1 MEHDSVI
8 KEWEWERV
16 LKIWLTFGGSRCQGY
31 AWEQKQDLHLEGI
44 LPNWWT
50 KCSRCLNSR
59 CISKEIQKAEMYVK
73 IEVDNNRDIQIIKS
87 ILGFQGLLFSKE
99 IHICRTRRSKFAV
112 FSLNYLKVKLGSKI
126 FWKIFEFEF
135 LR

>member
-1 MEHDSVI
+1 
-8 KEWEWERV
+8 
-16 LKIWLTFGGSRCQGY
+16 
-31 AWEQKQDLHLEGI
+31 
-44 LPNWWT
+44 
-50 KCSRCLNSR
+50 
-59 CISKEIQKAEMYVK
+59 MYVK

-135 LR
+135 LW